1 MKNLLAV
8 SFVTLALVGT
18 EALVSE
24 RSQPEIYA
32 NKNICC
38 PRQNGLSID
47 LNRGTF
53 TGTLEGVSHPSF
65 QAQSSANAKCSYMAT
80 LRANFQTLTKC
91 LYDWHQDGC
100 VSFPMCGRRMLRI
113 DMFLGDDRKGYMF
126 NVGDSPSNNGWGGDA
141 SDTENDAEIFGLY
154 PTLFEFKSD
163 LCHSMRTTWA
173 NGLLAPDVKRVTIFV
188 ANNYVKITNDKGF
201 EAKDCNRCIFA
212 LSGQDPNDRANTLYM
227 AFNRV
232 ISGSYRS
239 GTGVCNVNIRWEC
252 PGCDNDGN

>member
-1 MKNLLAV
+1 MLD
-8 SFVTLALVGT
+8 
-18 EALVSE
+18 
-24 RSQPEIYA
+24 A

-65 QAQSSANAKCSYMAT
+65 QAESSANAKCSYMAT

-126 NVGDSPSNNGWGGDA
+126 NVGDSPSNNGWG
-141 SDTENDAEIFGLY
+141 
-154 PTLFEFKSD
+154 K
-163 LCHSMRTTWA
+163 
-173 NGLLAPDVKRVTIFV
+173 K
-188 ANNYVKITNDKGF
+188 DKTF
-201 EAKDCNRCIFA
+201 FLKK
-212 LSGQDPNDRANTLYM
+212 
-227 AFNRV
+227 
-232 ISGSYRS
+232 
-239 GTGVCNVNIRWEC
+239 
-252 PGCDNDGN
+252 

>member
-1 MKNLLAV
+1 MRLTNFHFWGSHSVSRFVHLKVLL
-8 SFVTLALVGT
+8 
-18 EALVSE
+18 
-24 RSQPEIYA
+24 IYWFNIFIFSIVRC

-38 PRQNGLSID
+38 PRKNGLSIE

-126 NVGDSPSNNGWGGDA
+126 NVGDSPSNNGWGKKDK
-141 SDTENDAEIFGLY
+141 TFLKKLIFF
-154 PTLFEFKSD
+154 LFCCLF
-163 LCHSMRTTWA
+163 
-173 NGLLAPDVKRVTIFV
+173 VK
-188 ANNYVKITNDKGF
+188 
-201 EAKDCNRCIFA
+201 
-212 LSGQDPNDRANTLYM
+212 
-227 AFNRV
+227 
-232 ISGSYRS
+232 
-239 GTGVCNVNIRWEC
+239 
-252 PGCDNDGN
+252 